1 MVDNINQP
9 KSMCLSEHSNCQLL
23 SRNNLR
29 LSSVIPLMEQKPE
42 SRSADIPWIW
52 RPRTSAVA
60 LCRPQISNFR
70 IHVCVQHMYTWTI
83 NVIVVLLPPKLEES
97 RKRISKKNK
106 MTKLLT
112 FLSILF

>member
-1 MVDNINQP
+1 MADSSSQP
-9 KSMCLSEHSNCQLL
+9 KSMCLSEYSDCQLL
-23 SRNNLR
+23 SLNNLR

-42 SRSADIPWIW
+42 SRNGDIPWIW

-60 LCRPQISNFR
+60 LCRPQNPNFR

-97 RKRISKKNK
+97 G
-106 MTKLLT
+106 
-112 FLSILF
+112 